1 MSAVPKTALAPTK
14 RAPRLAS
21 RGVILHAATT
31 LFLRSGYLG
40 TSMDEIAALASVSKQ
55 TVYTHFA
62 DKEQLFSELI
72 LGNIARVEEFASTLT
87 RALDDSTDL
96 ERDLRDLARSYIT
109 TVIQPDVLA
118 LRRLVIAEAGRF
130 PELAR
135 TYYQHV
141 PEQVFTLLAA
151 SLQQL
156 ADRGCA
162 RLEDPRLAARQ
173 FAWLVLAIPLDKA
186 MFNGE
191 SGVFSAPEIE
201 RIADSA
207 VQVFLAAYGTGRSR

>member
-1 MSAVPKTALAPTK
+1 LPKTALAPTK

-31 LFLRSGYLG
+31 LFLRNGYLG
-40 TSMDEIAALASVSKQ
+40 TSMDDIAALASVSKQ

-72 LGNIARVEEFASTLT
+72 LGNIERVEEFANALT
-87 RALDDSTDL
+87 RALDHTIDL
-96 ERDLRDLARSYIT
+96 ERDLHDLARSYIK

-135 TYYQHV
+135 TYYERV

-151 SLQQL
+151 SLQKL
-156 ADRGCA
+156 AERGLM

-186 MFNGE
+186 MFYGE
-191 SGVFSAPEIE
+191 SDRLTPPEIE
-201 RIADSA
+201 GIADSA
-207 VQVFLAAYGTGRSR
+207 VHVFLAAYGAGKSP